1 MRSKS
6 RLFATAALSTLPFS
20 AFAEDFVNTGDIVT
34 SGNGMEASDP
44 ASSHSFTNS
53 GSITAGETGIYTS
66 GTDDVSVLN
75 SGEITSGEIGITL
88 VSATTAHIQNDGQIS
103 AGSAGIY
110 LAAPFIRSDD
120 DAIEYN
126 YSVTNT
132 GTITGQIAVLDGRNN
147 GFNQAGYVHINNEG
161 SITSSSDSGIF
172 LSHLIGTT
180 SITNSGSIT
189 TSNTDCIGAAARCR
203 GVGLNSTAH
212 IEILNSGLISGAS
225 GLASVE
231 SFGTNIYNSGT
242 INGTQIGI
250 EFKQTEEGVYDFA
263 DCTTFYHTGEL
274 ICFGELPE
282 HDETINHIVN
292 SGTISGG
299 EYAIWSDYDLSLTLL
314 PGSVIDGVIYNEDPS
329 QTSLTF
335 GDGLITSV
343 EFEGGVPTDIT
354 VAEGNTYT
362 TTETHVY
369 VLDGDVADVVKGL
382 APQLGQLTNL
392 LEFRTPSAPEVSRG
406 AAGGGAWGDATVSGF
421 RDDGLSGYALTGL
434 MGWEMASGQGVMLG
448 GGLSR
453 SEARSTVGTELDTK
467 YLVGGLY
474 GTWGAAD
481 YAVFGGLSR
490 TDATQIISGS
500 EETASYTSLFLAPS
514 LSFDGQIGT
523 ADTNLRLTYA
533 VQKSGSHSYGT
544 ALTVD
549 DQINHLV
556 DVKASAAYDIGNGFQ
571 AYYGANGRY
580 GAGNA
585 VDVLFDDVALTTD
598 STSEFSARGFVG
610 LKNDMFDLELGRD
623 TNGRN
628 DLRLT
633 VSVAF

>member
-6 RLFATAALSTLPFS
+6 RLFATVALSALPIT
-20 AFAEDFVNTGDIVT
+20 AFAEDFVNTGDIV
-34 SGNGMEASDP
+34 SDVDGIAISNP
-44 ASSHSFTNS
+44 ENNSTLTNS
-53 GSITAGETGIYTS
+53 GDITATG
-66 GTDDVSVLN
+66 N
-75 SGEITSGEIGITL
+75 GIL
-88 VSATTAHIQNDGQIS
+88 IEDAIDFSIDNSATIEA
-103 AGSAGIY
+103 SAGIIIDNADTATITNSGHIDVSSQRGGIG
-110 LAAPFIRSDD
+110 LVDVDTIVID
-120 DAIEYN
+120 
-126 YSVTNT
+126 NT
-132 GTITGQIAVLDGRNN
+132 GSID
-147 GFNQAGYVHINNEG
+147 G
-161 SITSSSDSGIF
+161 SIATRIENAD
-172 LSHLIGTT
+172 TVD
-180 SITNSGSIT
+180 ITNSGSLESHLAAFDLEDVT
-189 TSNTDCIGAAARCR
+189 TVSIDNSGFIDASRFNVYSEGAETFALNNTGSMIAGGDSINL
-203 GVGLNSTAH
+203 VDPENVS
-212 IEILNSGLISGAS
+212 IDNSGLI
-225 GLASVE
+225 LADGIGISLE
-231 SFGTNIYNSGT
+231 NGETFTLNNSGT
-242 INGTQIGI
+242 IEANGGFASSGI
-250 EFKQTEEGVYDFA
+250 ETYEVNEV
-263 DCTTFYHTGEL
+263 
-274 ICFGELPE
+274 
-282 HDETINHIVN
+282 TINNTGSISGSDWGIYVEGSDIVTINN
-292 SGTISGG
+292 SGTIAGDL
-299 EYAIWSDYDLSLTLL
+299 YAISTSAPLNLNLFA
-314 PGSVIDGVIYNEDPS
+314 GSVIDGVIDARENVLS
-329 QTSLTF
+329 V
-335 GDGLITSV
+335 GDGLTTTL
-343 EFEGGVPTDIT
+343 EFYYGSLPAEIT
-354 VAEGNTYT
+354 VADGVYT
-362 TTETHVY
+362 IDGYHVY
-369 VLDGDVADVVKGL
+369 VIDNDFATSVTSGL

-434 MGWEMASGQGVMLG
+434 MGWEMASGRGVMLG

-453 SEARSTVGTELDTK
+453 SEARSAVGTELDTK

-628 DLRLT
+628 DVRLT